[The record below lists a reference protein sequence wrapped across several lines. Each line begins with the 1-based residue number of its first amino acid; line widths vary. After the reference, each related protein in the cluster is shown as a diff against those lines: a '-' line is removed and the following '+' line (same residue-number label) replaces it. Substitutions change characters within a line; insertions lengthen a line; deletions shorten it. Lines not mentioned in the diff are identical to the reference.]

1 MTAATATAHREHAA
15 HAPVQP
21 MLVGIPE
28 APIVPEIRSSMIGQL
43 QRHAE
48 VRITPDGEHAHLV
61 VQVVQPRHRGV
72 EGLPFVCVY
81 TQHQGDL
88 VALQARAALMTT
100 GSLVLVLYRGLD
112 FDAQARTLRTR
123 RCDHISLISAEE
135 APSWLP
141 ELQVNKEHFA

>member
-1 MTAATATAHREHAA
+1 MSAAAAHREHAA
-15 HAPVQP
+15 HFPVQP
-21 MLVGIPE
+21 MLAGIPE
-28 APIVPEIRSSMIGQL
+28 APLVPEIRSSMVGQL

-48 VRITPDGEHAHLV
+48 VRITPDGLHAHLV

-100 GSLVLVLYRGLD
+100 GSLVMVLYRGLD
-112 FDAQARTLRTR
+112 FDAHARTLRTR
-123 RCDHISLISAEE
+123 RCDHISLIPAAE

-141 ELQVNKEHFA
+141 ELQPDQEQAA

>member
-1 MTAATATAHREHAA
+1 MSAAATTHRVRDVQ
-15 HAPVQP
+15 APVQP
-21 MLVGIPE
+21 MLAGIPE
-28 APIVPEIRSSMIGQL
+28 APLLPEIRSSMIGQL

-61 VQVVQPRHRGV
+61 VQIVQPRHRGV

-81 TQHQGDL
+81 TEHHGDM
-88 VALQARAALMTT
+88 VALQARAAQMAT

-123 RCDHISLISAEE
+123 RCDHISLVPAAD

-141 ELQVNKEHFA
+141 ELQPDQEQA